1 MNVVDNTFD
10 FKVRDRLVKE
20 CRERNWKLLH
30 SCTEDPRVMI
40 DMITYCSQG
49 NEEEAVLNLK
59 ASKEFMDR
67 LRNTGRTFDLWSCK
81 LAEDIMFLFWKKSF
95 IELKVAVHKNEI
107 LPRDSCHEIMMRE
120 YGHLLHEENFAD
132 SDAFIAGVTQSMNLI
147 EAATKIL
154 DNTFKDLMKNEEQ
167 N

>member
-1 MNVVDNTFD
+1 
-10 FKVRDRLVKE
+10 
-20 CRERNWKLLH
+20 
-30 SCTEDPRVMI
+30 
-40 DMITYCSQG
+40 
-49 NEEEAVLNLK
+49 
-59 ASKEFMDR
+59 
-67 LRNTGRTFDLWSCK
+67 
-81 LAEDIMFLFWKKSF
+81 
-95 IELKVAVHKNEI
+95 
-107 LPRDSCHEIMMRE
+107 MRE